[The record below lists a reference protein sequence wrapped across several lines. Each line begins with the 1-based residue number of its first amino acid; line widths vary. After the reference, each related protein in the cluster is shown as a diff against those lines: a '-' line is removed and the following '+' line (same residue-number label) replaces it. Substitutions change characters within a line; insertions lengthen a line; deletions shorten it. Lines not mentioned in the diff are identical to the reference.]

1 MQRVRLTISVS
12 AKVIDAIDSI
22 IDGVRIRN
30 RSHAIE
36 TLLAEGLNILTLKT
50 AVILAGGKE
59 AGKRIPAIESA
70 LDLLKK
76 NGINNVK
83 IAVGYLGKQ
92 IKEHFSNGNSHG
104 LNIEYIEGGQ
114 GTGGALIPLRNQ
126 LKSIF
131 VVLNLVEPIN
141 CDLKGLIKFHNEQ
154 KPIATIA
161 TRSLK
166 NPWGVYIFDP
176 QIFNYLPKGFSML
189 EDEIFDKLIKEG
201 RLISYPLIS

>member
-1 MQRVRLTISVS
+1 MQRVRLTISVN
-12 AKVIDAIDSI
+12 AKVINAIDSI

-83 IAVGYLGKQ
+83 IAVGYLGDQ
-92 IKEHFSNGNSHG
+92 IKEHFSDGSTYG

-114 GTGGALIPLRNQ
+114 GTGGALIPLKNQ
-126 LKSIF
+126 LKSLF
-131 VVLNLVEPIN
+131 VVLNLIEPIN
-141 CDLKGLIKFHNEQ
+141 CDLRSLIKFHNEQ
-154 KPIATIA
+154 KPI
-161 TRSLK
+161 
-166 NPWGVYIFDP
+166 
-176 QIFNYLPKGFSML
+176 
-189 EDEIFDKLIKEG
+189 
-201 RLISYPLIS
+201 